1 MLMLKPT
8 LLLNG
13 KKYKVISQIGE
24 GAFGYVFHVKSLN
37 KETKYEDYAIKKLI
51 CSVPEQLEEAK
62 KEIDIMLKVK
72 HYNILSLIDFSYVSN
87 KKGQEEVMLLLPLFS
102 SSVQTVIDN
111 GPGYPYCPFH
121 DGLDCVKIWRNI
133 IDGLQILH
141 HSGFRH
147 ADLKP
152 GNILISA
159 DFNQAVLTDFGS
171 CQPISITVTNRNE
184 ALEVQE
190 KAQAFTTASYRA
202 PELFDTPSSIIVDG
216 KADIWSFGCLMY
228 VMMYSKT
235 PFETTVE
242 GLSTLSVLTGSFTFP
257 SPIDGG
263 DIWHEDY
270 HELINSCLTVDL
282 AKRID
287 LEEVQG
293 KLKRLSPPPLDLK
306 VPPATAI
313 EKPSAV
319 RDSSSVSTSSSTS
332 HTGASS
338 IMKSLFMKSADS
350 SVKGK
355 STMEGIG
362 SDTIA
367 HSNNNSNHNF
377 AVDEEAVIETLDF
390 ADFDSSLPQ
399 STKSPDLPSDG
410 ELKKVETREGAS
422 KVEGILNRSESED
435 PFSASN
441 DDSFADFASAA
452 IPIPKADQN
461 VNTTAGNN
469 PNLEELRESEEFG
482 DFTAISA
489 GGGDSHSS
497 VQQQSEIIDLHHL
510 IINDIATK
518 RIIKEGM
525 VHSMR
530 LGGFPKKM
538 MKKPVSF
545 LLLDID
551 YSFFFPIP

>member
-51 CSVPEQLEEAK
+51 CTVPEQLEEAK

-72 HYNILSLIDFSYVSN
+72 HYNILSLLDFSYVSN
-87 KKGQEEVMLLLPLFS
+87 KKGQEEVLLLLPLFS
-102 SSVQTVIDN
+102 CSVQSQIDN

-141 HSGFRH
+141 HSGYRH

-202 PELFDTPSSIIVDG
+202 PELFDTPSNSLIDG
-216 KADIWSFGCLMY
+216 KSDIWSFGCLMY

-235 PFETTVE
+235 PFESAVE

-257 SPIDGG
+257 SPTDGG
-263 DIWHEDY
+263 DIWHDDY
-270 HELINSCLTVDL
+270 HDLITSCLTVDL
-282 AKRID
+282 TKRID
-287 LEEVQG
+287 LDEVQG

-306 VPPATAI
+306 VPPAATI
-313 EKPSAV
+313 DKPSVV
-319 RDSSSVSTSSSTS
+319 RDSSSVSTSSTTS
-332 HTGASS
+332 HTGAAS

-350 SVKGK
+350 SLKGK
-355 STMEGIG
+355 SAMEGIG
-362 SDTIA
+362 SDSVA
-367 HSNNNSNHNF
+367 HTNNNSNHNN
-377 AVDEEAVIETLDF
+377 ASGGQKVQSEALDF

-399 STKSPDLPSDG
+399 SAKTQDVPGEG
-410 ELKKVETREGAS
+410 ELKKEEPSEDPSPEVDG
-422 KVEGILNRSESED
+422 KLNRIESED
-435 PFSASN
+435 PFGTSN
-441 DDSFADFASAA
+441 DDSFADFASAD
-452 IPIPKADQN
+452 IQKVDQN
-461 VNTTAGNN
+461 LSMTGHCPKV
-469 PNLEELRESEEFG
+469 EELRESEEFG
-482 DFTAISA
+482 DFTAISTGA
-489 GGGDSHSS
+489 EDSHSS
-497 VQQQSEIIDLHHL
+497 VHHQREIIDLHHL

-518 RIIKEGM
+518 QIIKEGM
-525 VHSMR
+525 VYSMR
-530 LGGFPKKM
+530 LGGFPKKIV
-538 MKKPVSF
+538 KKHV
-545 LLLDID
+545 
-551 YSFFFPIP
+551 